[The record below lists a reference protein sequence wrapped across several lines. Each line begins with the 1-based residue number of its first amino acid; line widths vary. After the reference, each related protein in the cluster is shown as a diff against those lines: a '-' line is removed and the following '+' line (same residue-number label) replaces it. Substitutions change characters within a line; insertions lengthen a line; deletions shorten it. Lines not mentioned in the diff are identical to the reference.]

1 MPDAYSQLIDS
12 SQAVATAQIAPCT
25 SRPAQ
30 ALSSYQGG
38 VCLLGSD
45 YGSTAKAQVP
55 RVDANG
61 NLSVVVGTPNGG
73 SAQIYTGQPAPTA
86 ASQYGQLVFGRQ
98 DMPGPSTFNPLT
110 LDPTSAVNVHPKSK
124 QTFRIVAQSILLGQG
139 VILLA
144 MYNGSAAMLLRLN
157 DVAIYI
163 PPSGGSGGALLGS
176 QSGLNYYPVYC
187 HLNRITTYS
196 GGSSVT
202 PCSCDSADTLASG
215 VTVAQKVTSVA
226 STTAL
231 FHRAD
236 AFATNVTGVPFYS
249 RGDGTGKTLVLRP
262 GEGASIVCMSSG
274 TVNSTQ
280 AGGGTLTGSCDIVCT
295 FTQSSG

>member
-25 SRPAQ
+25 SRPSQ
-30 ALSSYQGG
+30 SLSPYQGG

-61 NLSVVVGTPNGG
+61 NVSVVVGTPSGG
-73 SAQIYTGQPAPTA
+73 TAQIYAGQAAPAPA
-86 ASQYGQLVFGRQ
+86 NQYGQLVFGRQ
-98 DMPGPSTFNPLT
+98 DMPGPSAYYPLT
-110 LDPTSAVNVHPKSK
+110 LDPTGAVNTHLKSK
-124 QTFRIVAQSILLGQG
+124 QTFRIVAQGITLGQG

-144 MYNGSAAMLLRLN
+144 IYNGSAAMLLRLN

-163 PPSGGSGGALLGS
+163 PPSGGSGGALLGT

-202 PCSCDSADTLASG
+202 PCPCDSADTLASG
-215 VTVAQKVTSVA
+215 ITVAQKVTSVA

-236 AFATNVTGVPFYS
+236 AYVTNLTGVQYYS
-249 RGDGTGKTLVLRP
+249 RGDSTGKTFVMRP

-274 TVNSTQ
+274 TINSSQ
-280 AGGGTLTGSCDIVCT
+280 AGGGTLTGACDIVCT
-295 FTQSSG
+295 FTQSTG